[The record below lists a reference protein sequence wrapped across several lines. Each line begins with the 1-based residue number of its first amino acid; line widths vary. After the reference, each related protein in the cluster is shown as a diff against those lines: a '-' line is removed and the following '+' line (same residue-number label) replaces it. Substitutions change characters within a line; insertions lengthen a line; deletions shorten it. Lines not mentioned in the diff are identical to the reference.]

1 MRINKG
7 ILLLLIVLT
16 LASCGGAKYHYNF
29 EKGKNINFN
38 DGKWILNKTYTNYKN
53 NDAYSF
59 AKNEFEDILGD
70 SLFELI
76 ELRKTKMIS
85 SELPLNPTNKQLEEI
100 QKFTNCDF
108 LINIESKILQ
118 DQMGSIA
125 HHSTKFGKVTKYN
138 EASTT
143 IKIYDLNSLEII
155 SQASSI
161 GTVKVIRTSE
171 GTEFFEVFRYTA
183 SGMLLALNS
192 IKKLIRKY
200 DKYQK
205 K

>member
-1 MRINKG
+1 MKKYKG
-7 ILLLLIVLT
+7 ILTLLLVIIF
-16 LASCGGAKYHYNF
+16 ASCGGAKYNYNF
-29 EKGKNINFN
+29 EKGKNIDFN
-38 DGKWILNKTYTNYKN
+38 DGKWILNEPYTNYKN
-53 NDAYSF
+53 NNAYTF

-76 ELRKTKMIS
+76 ELRKTKLIS
-85 SELPLNPTNKQLEEI
+85 NELPLNPSKKQLEEI

-118 DQMGSIA
+118 NQMGSIA
-125 HHSTKFGKVTKYN
+125 THSTKFGKVTKYN

-155 SQASSI
+155 SEATSI
-161 GTVKVIRTSE
+161 GTVKVSRTSE
-171 GTEFFEVFRYTA
+171 DKKFFEVFEYTA
-183 SGMLLALNS
+183 SGMLLAINS

-205 K
+205 E

>member
-1 MRINKG
+1 LRKNKG
-7 ILLLLIVLT
+7 TLILLLALIF
-16 LASCGGAKYHYNF
+16 ASCGGAKYNYNF

-38 DGKWILNKTYTNYKN
+38 DGKWILNKTYTNYN
-53 NDAYSF
+53 NNNAYSF

-85 SELPLNPTNKQLEEI
+85 SELPLNPSKKELEEI

-108 LINIESKILQ
+108 LINIESKILK

-143 IKIYDLNSLEII
+143 IKVYDLNSLEII
-155 SQASSI
+155 SEATSI
-161 GTVKVIRTSE
+161 GTVKVTRTSE
-171 GTEFFEVFRYTA
+171 DTKFFEVFEYTA
-183 SGMLLALNS
+183 SGMLLAINS

-205 K
+205 E

>member
-1 MRINKG
+1 LRNNKG
-7 ILLLLIVLT
+7 ILILLLALI
-16 LASCGGAKYHYNF
+16 LASCGGAKYNYNF

-76 ELRKTKMIS
+76 ELRKTKLIS
-85 SELPLNPTNKQLEEI
+85 NELPLNPSKKQLEEI

-118 DQMGSIA
+118 NQMGSIA
-125 HHSTKFGKVTKYN
+125 THSTKFGKVTKYN

-155 SQASSI
+155 SEATSI
-161 GTVKVIRTSE
+161 GTVKVSRTSE
-171 GTEFFEVFRYTA
+171 DKKFFEVFEYTA
-183 SGMLLALNS
+183 SGMLLAINS

-205 K
+205 E

>member
-1 MRINKG
+1 LKKYKG
-7 ILLLLIVLT
+7 ILTLLLVIIF
-16 LASCGGAKYHYNF
+16 ASCGGAKYNYNF
-29 EKGKNINFN
+29 EKGKNIDFN
-38 DGKWILNKTYTNYKN
+38 DGKWILNEPYTNYKN
-53 NDAYSF
+53 NNAYTF

-85 SELPLNPTNKQLEEI
+85 SQLPLHPSSKQLKEI
-100 QKFTNCDF
+100 QEFSNCDF
-108 LINIESKILQ
+108 LINIESKILKNE
-118 DQMGSIA
+118 MGSMA
-125 HHSTKFGKVTKYN
+125 HTTNIGKVTKYN

-143 IKIYDLNSLEII
+143 IWIYDLHSLEII
-155 SQASSI
+155 SEARSI
-161 GTVKVIRTSE
+161 GEVKVTKTSE
-171 GTEFFEVFRYTA
+171 DTGFFETFEFTA
-183 SGMLLALNS
+183 TGMTLAINS